1 MPQRY
6 PLNAT
11 RYEQQRTVAGSP
23 HDDDW
28 RTWQAK
34 QVIED
39 GLQLMVPKENIMSK
53 IGDLLFMRKHHVCP
67 RWLCFTFDNRI
78 RRLLQ
83 DPDRIMNSFIQP
95 GDTVVDVGPGI
106 GFFTI
111 PMARLVGDGGRV
123 IAVDIQEKMLKA
135 LLERA
140 HKAGVSNRIRTV
152 LAGPV
157 SLNVTVSADFML
169 AFWMAHEVPDQERF
183 FAELHAI
190 LKEGGRFLL
199 AEPKLHVVKTQFDR
213 SVSLAQTSGF
223 ELLDRPAISLS
234 HAALF
239 IKQSTT

>member
-1 MPQRY
+1 
-6 PLNAT
+6 
-11 RYEQQRTVAGSP
+11 
-23 HDDDW
+23 
-28 RTWQAK
+28 
-34 QVIED
+34 
-39 GLQLMVPKENIMSK
+39 MSK
-53 IGDLLFMRKHHVCP
+53 IGDLLFFRKHHVCP

-83 DPDRIMNSFIQP
+83 DPDRIMNSFIRA

-135 LLERA
+135 ILERA
-140 HKAGVSNRIRTV
+140 QRAGVSNRIRAV
-152 LAGPV
+152 LAGED
-157 SLNVTVSADFML
+157 SLNVTVLADFIL

-199 AEPKLHVVKTQFDR
+199 AEPKLHVVKNQFDQ
-213 SVSLAQTSGF
+213 SVGLAQKSGF

-239 IKQSTT
+239 IKH